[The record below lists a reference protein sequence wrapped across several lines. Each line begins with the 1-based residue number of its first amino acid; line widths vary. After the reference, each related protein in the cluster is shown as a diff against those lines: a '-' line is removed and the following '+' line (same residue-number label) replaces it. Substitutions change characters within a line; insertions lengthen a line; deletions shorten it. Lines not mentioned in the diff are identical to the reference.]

1 MSRKIFLRTLT
12 VLLIVTGFFT
22 VAIAGA
28 EVQTFDGQGQWQ
40 TLEELDDDSQQLI
53 SMERALQEA
62 EHDAKEKIVEKVKNQ
77 DTAINARLT
86 EAEIN
91 AVAQNI
97 LKIIGEVH
105 YEKKKVFLGA
115 QRKILYT
122 AKIKTKIDLTAVVEF
137 IKRDDRDKA
146 TIVEQNEQLQ
156 DAVEKNKERAK
167 ALIEQ
172 YNLAT
177 TQIEKDRIRE
187 EMKQAVYDFTANR
200 KLKAGNRL
208 YYVKDYDGAIKFYN
222 EAIDL
227 KPNFAW
233 AYNNC
238 GNAYGD
244 LRQYDLAIADY
255 DRAIACKPDYAEAYN
270 NRGLQSD

>member
-1 MSRKIFLRTLT
+1 M
-12 VLLIVTGFFT
+12 
-22 VAIAGA
+22 
-28 EVQTFDGQGQWQ
+28 
-40 TLEELDDDSQQLI
+40 
-53 SMERALQEA
+53 
-62 EHDAKEKIVEKVKNQ
+62 
-77 DTAINARLT
+77 
-86 EAEIN
+86 
-91 AVAQNI
+91 
-97 LKIIGEVH
+97 
-105 YEKKKVFLGA
+105 
-115 QRKILYT
+115 
-122 AKIKTKIDLTAVVEF
+122 
-137 IKRDDRDKA
+137 
-146 TIVEQNEQLQ
+146 
-156 DAVEKNKERAK
+156 
-167 ALIEQ
+167 IEQ

-187 EMKQAVYDFTANR
+187 EMKQAVYDFTANK
-200 KLKAGNRL
+200 KLEDGDKL
-208 YYVKDYDGAIKFYN
+208 YYAKNFDGAIKFYN